1 MQVTAAGWRIIF
13 IAQRGSIVLTRDCY
27 ETLGVSRG
35 ASQGVVKRAFREG
48 VLRNH
53 PDRNPNDPVAAQR
66 LRDIIEAYH
75 SIKDPFSRLAPDSEG
90 TTQITVEYTVSP
102 RVYEDDCPVWLTRC
116 VAIVLFFFISFGVF
130 SIAKSVINKR
140 SPVFRPMLNVVKLEA
155 ADPITQ
161 DMDFS
166 GRHFSITIPPPNPP
180 PQSPN

>member
-1 MQVTAAGWRIIF
+1 VADYSF
-13 IAQRGSIVLTRDCY
+13 AQRGSIVLARDCY
-27 ETLGVSRG
+27 EILGVSRG
-35 ASQGVVKRAFREG
+35 ASQGAVKRAFREG

-75 SIKDPFSRLAPDSEG
+75 SIKDPFNRLAPDSDMAMR
-90 TTQITVEYTVSP
+90 TSVEYTVSP
-102 RVYEDDCPVWLTRC
+102 RIYEDACPVWLTQC
-116 VAIVLFFFISFGVF
+116 VVIVLFFFISFGMF

-155 ADPITQ
+155 ADPIR

-166 GRHFSITIPPPNPP
+166 ERHFSITIPPTNPP
-180 PQSPN
+180 RQSPN